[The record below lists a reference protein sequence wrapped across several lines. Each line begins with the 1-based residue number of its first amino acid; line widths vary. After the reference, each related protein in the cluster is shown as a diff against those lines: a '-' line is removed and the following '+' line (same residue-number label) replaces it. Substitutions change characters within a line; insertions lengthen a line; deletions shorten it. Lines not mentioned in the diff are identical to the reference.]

1 MDPHVRLARTGLSGY
16 DHRMAVT
23 RLSIDA
29 DRLYASLEALGKIGA
44 YTDETSGLVG
54 VRRLALTAEDGAGRR
69 HVVGAMRALGLEV
82 TIDRI
87 GNVFA
92 RRRGRETGA
101 KPVMIGSHID
111 SVATAGRFDG
121 CLGVLG
127 GLEVVRTLD
136 EARRTTRRPIVVAF
150 FTEEEGARFS
160 TDMLGSAVA
169 AGRIPLE
176 RAWALADR
184 GGKSVKS
191 ELEAIGF
198 LGLAPERLAPP
209 HAYVECHIEQ
219 GPMLRAANVDLG
231 VVTGVQAICWH
242 ELAITGRSAH
252 AGTTP
257 MELRAD
263 PGVAAA
269 RIQLALRELV
279 RSGRFGSDLRATMGV
294 TQFQPGLVNV
304 VPNRV
309 LATVD
314 IRHPDDAVL
323 KRAIDELVQLY
334 TRIAADEKVA
344 VKHTVTARTPDIAF
358 APRVQALVAKHAT
371 ARGLSNQR
379 IVSGAGHDAQ
389 EMAAICPTGMVFVP
403 GEHDGISHNPRELST
418 REQCANGVNVLQDV
432 VLELAEEDGP

>member
-1 MDPHVRLARTGLSGY
+1 MTA
-16 DHRMAVT
+16 T

-29 DRLYASLEALGKIGA
+29 DRLYASLDALGRIGA
-44 YTDETSGLVG
+44 YQDEHSGLVG

-69 HVVGAMRALGLEV
+69 HVVEQMRALGLSV

-87 GNVFA
+87 GNVYA
-92 RRRGRETGA
+92 RREGRDPRA
-101 KPVMIGSHID
+101 KPVLMGSHID

-136 EARRTTRRPIVVAF
+136 EAKRATRRPIVVAF

-169 AGRIPLE
+169 ARRIALDK
-176 RAWALADR
+176 AWALTDR
-184 GGKSVKS
+184 AGKTVKG

-198 LGLAPERLAPP
+198 LGDAPVELDPP

-231 VVTGVQAICWH
+231 VVTGVQAIAWH
-242 ELAITGRSAH
+242 ELVITGRSAH

-257 MELRAD
+257 MELRRD

-269 RIQLALRELV
+269 RIQLYLRAMVLSK
-279 RSGRFGSDLRATMGV
+279 RYTKQLRATVGV
-294 TQFQPGLVNV
+294 TQYLPGLVNV

-309 LATVD
+309 HTTVN

-323 KRAIDELVQLY
+323 KRALDELVAFY
-334 TRIAADEKVA
+334 ATIAKEERVEVQHK
-344 VKHTVTARTPDIAF
+344 VTARTPNIAF
-358 APRVQALVAKHAT
+358 APRVQELVAKHAT
-371 ARGLSNQR
+371 ARGLSQQR

-389 EMAAICPTGMVFVP
+389 EMAAVCPAGMVFVP
-403 GEHDGISHNPRELST
+403 GEYEGISHNPREFST
-418 REQCANGVNVLQDV
+418 KEQCANGVNVMLDV
-432 VLELAEEDGP
+432 VVELAEEEGV